1 MEVYSVFGHGCDTV
15 EEKEMPE
22 NCILITLA
30 YCGMSTKIFSLDE
43 TKKSIFQVFTE
54 DFSKGEHFL
63 KDPIQYQDIL
73 REKYGP
79 IHIHYRKEGYNT
91 TYTDIEYTFPLG
103 FCVGLPCKPKL
114 VQNHTQKYDYKKNGE
129 SVCECL
135 TYQSGLRK
143 IGKPVKLL
151 TMTSDIMTETYKDAV
166 DPSLKFIDVSP
177 IEGDI
182 QTIYETLGKRS
193 DSVSLSSYLDI
204 YPGIYYH
211 FTCRN
216 GCNNDI
222 LPSAI
227 ELRRE
232 KSAMFEPKPVARP
245 PPPPPPSPPLPKL
258 TKETIDKMLHDQQ
271 LDELTKLAKNSSTD
285 LTKVEVYELFAKYVP
300 DDAPQD
306 LVDRHTP
313 AFEALQ
319 AISSGPELEY
329 KEPGSSGGKK
339 KKLKRTIKKKK
350 HAKKSTRKRRRSR

>member
-30 YCGMSTKIFSLDE
+30 YCGMSTKIYSLDE
-43 TKKSIFQVFTE
+43 TKKSIFQLFTE
-54 DFSKGEHFL
+54 DFSNGENFL

-73 REKYGP
+73 RDKYGP
-79 IHIHYRKEGYNT
+79 IHIHCRKEGYNT

-103 FCVGLPCKPKL
+103 FCLGLPCNSEL

-129 SVCECL
+129 SVCECF
-135 TYQSGLRK
+135 TYQSGLRT

-151 TMTSDIMTETYKDAV
+151 TMTPDIMTETYKDSV
-166 DPSLKFIDVSP
+166 YPLLTDMDDRP

-182 QTIYETLGKRS
+182 QTIYKTLDERS
-193 DSVSLSSYLDI
+193 PFVKLSEYLNR

-216 GCNNDI
+216 GCDGI
-222 LPSAI
+222 LPTTI
-227 ELRRE
+227 ELRRQQ
-232 KSAMFEPKPVARP
+232 SAMFEPKPVP
-245 PPPPPPSPPLPKL
+245 PPLPKL

-271 LDELTKLAKNSSTD
+271 LDELTELAKKSSTD
-285 LTKVEVYELFAKYVP
+285 LTKVEVYEVFAKYVP

>member
-30 YCGMSTKIFSLDE
+30 YCGMSTNIYSLDE
-43 TKKSIFQVFTE
+43 TKKSIFQLFTE
-54 DFSKGEHFL
+54 DFSNGEYFL
-63 KDPIQYQDIL
+63 KDPIQYQDIV

-79 IHIHYRKEGYNT
+79 IHIHCRKEGYNT

-103 FCVGLPCKPKL
+103 FCLGLPCNPEL
-114 VQNHTQKYDYKKNGE
+114 VQKKVQQHDYKKNGE
-129 SVCECL
+129 SVCECF

-151 TMTSDIMTETYKDAV
+151 TMTPDIMTETYKDSMFPLLR
-166 DPSLKFIDVSP
+166 DMDDSP

-182 QTIYETLGKRS
+182 QTIYKTLDERS
-193 DSVSLSSYLDI
+193 PFVKLSEYLNT

-216 GCNNDI
+216 GCDEI
-222 LPSAI
+222 SPTAI
-227 ELRRE
+227 ALRRE
-232 KSAMFEPKPVARP
+232 KSAMFEPKPVA
-245 PPPPPPSPPLPKL
+245 PPLPKL

-271 LDELTKLAKNSSTD
+271 LDELTELAKKSSTD
-285 LTKVEVYELFAKYVP
+285 LTKVEVLKLFDKYVP
-300 DDAPQD
+300 NDTDDEFIE
-306 LVDRHTP
+306 RHRP
-313 AFEALQ
+313 AYDALQ
-319 AISSGPELEY
+319 EISSGPD
-329 KEPGSSGGKK
+329 PVGGKK

-350 HAKKSTRKRRRSR
+350 HAKKSTRKCRRSR